1 MCSSTIKTSFKKV
14 SRRYKRDT
22 TLWKK
27 AIVLNGDRNS
37 ISNTSTIP
45 ADRIDANLGKRVTD
59 FFRLL
64 GRKIYYRIPLGIF
77 TSLGLVNF
85 PHKIDTR
92 FLFTLE
98 SNLNRSFET
107 NAKLHNIPNESDAQV
122 IFHGTPYISY
132 PQIILDDNFLV
143 YLNTILRSRSVK
155 NRGLFVTVPTKPW
168 NKSWNSIS
176 KS

>member
-27 AIVLNGDRNS
+27 AIVLNGDRDS
-37 ISNTSTIP
+37 ISNTSGIP
-45 ADRIDANLGKRVTD
+45 ADRIDVNLGKRVTD

-64 GRKIYYRIPLGIF
+64 GRKIYYRILLGSF

-92 FLFTLE
+92 FSFTLE
-98 SNLNRSFET
+98 SNLSRLFET
-107 NAKLHNIPNESDAQV
+107 NAKLDNIPNESDAQIV
-122 IFHGTPYISY
+122 FHDTPYISY
-132 PQIILDDNFLV
+132 PQITLEDNFLA
-143 YLNTILRSRSVK
+143 YLNAILRSPNALSTGVILSPYQQSFEIDV
-155 NRGLFVTVPTKPW
+155 GT
-168 NKSWNSIS
+168 
-176 KS
+176 